1 MQITEHGRFR
11 VQQDSFKRAVLKIAL
26 EVWKKHGAERAL
38 RAVVV
43 FIAMGLSADENHRG
57 EASEEDFQAFI
68 NANLEL
74 IRHIH
79 EDANEWYEKGG
90 YQLWAESER
99 GLIESMWI
107 KSDVR

>member
-1 MQITEHGRFR
+1 MQITEHGRYR

-26 EVWKKHGAERAL
+26 EVGKKHGAERAL
-38 RAVVV
+38 RAVCA

-68 NANLEL
+68 KANLEL

-79 EDANEWYEKGG
+79 EDAMEWYEKGG
-90 YQLWAESER
+90 YQLWTESER
-99 GLIESMWI
+99 GLIESMFG
-107 KSDVR
+107 